1 MQAAVIV
8 FPGSNCNRDAAVA
21 LQRVTGKQ
29 TRMIW
34 HAETE
39 LPKGLDLIVL
49 PGGFSYGDYLR
60 TGAMAAHSPIM
71 REVETQADKGVKVM
85 GICNGFQILC
95 ETQLLPGI
103 LLRNKSLK
111 FVSKFVPLT
120 VTNNRTVF
128 TSRYQPDQAISIP
141 VAHGDGNYFADAA
154 TLQSLEDEG
163 QVVLRYRDN
172 PNGAANDIAGIVN
185 RKGNVFGLMPHPERA
200 AEPLH
205 GCTDGALVF
214 QSLLAA

>member
-1 MQAAVIV
+1 
-8 FPGSNCNRDAAVA
+8 
-21 LQRVTGKQ
+21 
-29 TRMIW
+29 MIW

-71 REVETQADKGVKVM
+71 REVKARADQGVKVM

-111 FVSKFVPLT
+111 FVSKAVPLK
-120 VTNNRTVF
+120 VANNKTAF
-128 TSRYQPDQAISIP
+128 TKLFQPDQEITIP
-141 VAHGDGNYFADAA
+141 VGHGDGNYFADAEA
-154 TLQSLEDEG
+154 LQRLEGQG
-163 QVVLRYRDN
+163 QVVLRYRYN
-172 PNGAANDIAGIVN
+172 PNGAANDIAGLVN
-185 RKGNVFGLMPHPERA
+185 ERGNVFGLMPHPERA

-214 QSLLAA
+214 KSLLETT